1 MVSEATILALI
12 TTLITLFFQPDLLT
26 RWNIF
31 SKEKKEELT
40 SSVQDFVKEIKKDLH
55 PKTKLRTEPPKDF
68 EGNSD
73 DVANWCQRMTLYFNN
88 QGINNEWEKIEFAL
102 SKITGGRENQAQK
115 WTNTAIKVFI
125 HFQTELK
132 EWRGNNKDEPNEE
145 QI

>member
-40 SSVQDFVKEIKKDLH
+40 SSVQDFVKEIKKDLC

-68 EGNSD
+68 EENSN
-73 DVANWCQRMTLYFNN
+73 DVANWC
-88 QGINNEWEKIEFAL
+88 
-102 SKITGGRENQAQK
+102 
-115 WTNTAIKVFI
+115 
-125 HFQTELK
+125 
-132 EWRGNNKDEPNEE
+132 
-145 QI
+145 